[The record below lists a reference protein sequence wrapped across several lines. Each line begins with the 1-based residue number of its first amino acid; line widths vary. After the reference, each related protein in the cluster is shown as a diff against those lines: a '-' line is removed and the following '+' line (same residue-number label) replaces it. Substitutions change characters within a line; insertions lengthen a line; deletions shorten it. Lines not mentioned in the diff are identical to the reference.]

1 MRFSRKYILVFF
13 GLIILFTIFTVTQ
26 KINKKYGV
34 DFSYAGQDFATTVL
48 YKADRS
54 TPEQSNVDSSKEVAT
69 ISRPQII
76 KLQEGPYVAVIK
88 SDKYLPTK
96 IPFFVNKEG
105 IKIVISPELS
115 EKGLDELAK
124 KESPAIKVAVAKD
137 VTKFDSS
144 VDTISDIAVYIDG
157 SWASAVLI
165 KDGVPADNYH
175 VVLQKTDNSWKVVT
189 TPSIVLTAAKYKTIP
204 KDVLDSANKIT
215 SSNSV
220 VDNPAT
226 NRSSV
231 KDRFTGDGT
240 PPEQL
245 RN

>member
-1 MRFSRKYILVFF
+1 MRFSRKYIMVFF
-13 GLIILFTIFTVTQ
+13 GLIILFTIFAVAQ
-26 KINKKYGV
+26 KKDKKY
-34 DFSYAGQDFATTVL
+34 DIEFSYAGQNFATTVL
-48 YKADRS
+48 YKANRS
-54 TPEQSNVDSSKEVAT
+54 TPEQSNMDSYKEVAT
-69 ISRPQII
+69 ISRPQMI

-88 SDKYLPTK
+88 SDKYLQSK

-115 EKGLDELAK
+115 EKGLDELAI
-124 KESPAIKVAVAKD
+124 KESQAIKVAVAKD

-144 VDTISDIAVYIDG
+144 VDTISDITVYIDG

-175 VVLQKTDNSWKVVT
+175 VVLQNKDKMWKVVT
-189 TPSIVLTAAKYKTIP
+189 TPSIVLTAAKYKNIP
-204 KDVLDSANKIT
+204 KNVLDSANKIT
-215 SSNSV
+215 SSNSA

-231 KDRFTGDGT
+231 KDRFTGDGA